1 MKVPRMS
8 WKTGRKAPSFQGPKV
23 FVVIDSKGAGRVLGV
38 FDHQAHALEILA
50 VRPSYCRVFPMHLN
64 EIDSECLRWV
74 QDERG
79 LEMLPDPSAQM
90 TAMQGGKDSG

>member
-8 WKTGRKAPSFQGPKV
+8 WKAGRKAPSFQGPKV

-38 FDHQAHALEILA
+38 FDHQAHALAILA
-50 VRPSYCRVFPMHLN
+50 VRPSYCRVFPMHMN
-64 EIDSECLRWV
+64 EIDSECLGWV

-79 LEMLPDPSAQM
+79 RERPRQMAAQM
-90 TAMQGGKDSG
+90 TAIPGGEDSG